1 MNETEK
7 LKTGDKVN
15 KKDLHYMSSV
25 SEAMLE
31 QAPTGAKYLLW
42 SVGVFVLIALLW
54 ANLAELDELSRGEG
68 EIIPSQQLQVIQNLE
83 GGIIAEILIHE
94 GDLVEKGQVLL
105 RIDDTR
111 FASTFK
117 ENKVR
122 ELELIAKS
130 ARLQA
135 ESAGEEFIFPDDF
148 PKEYTSLLTQEKS
161 LYSARQRELTANIEV
176 FEQQLRQKE
185 QELLQAESKRSQ
197 LSSSYSL
204 LRQERNMT
212 APLVRDGVVSEVE
225 YLRLKRQV
233 VDLSGELNNI
243 RLSLPRIESSLKETR
258 GMLQEAR
265 LKFQSLARSE
275 LNETLSERARLQEIL
290 SGMQDKIRRT
300 EVTSPVKGTIK
311 ELLINTVNGVVQP
324 GDEIL
329 NIVPWEDTLLVEA
342 KLRPSDIAKVKK
354 GQKAVIKVSAYDFGI
369 FGGVDAIV
377 STVSPS
383 TVLNE
388 KEEPFYIVRLTTE
401 KPYIEKGTEILPLIS
416 GMTVSVDILTGKK
429 TVMDYLLKP
438 ILKAKQSALTEK

>member
-1 MNETEK
+1 MSETEK
-7 LKTGDKVN
+7 LKTGNKVN

-42 SVGVFVLIALLW
+42 SVGVFVAIALLW

-83 GGIIAEILIHE
+83 GGIVAEILIHE

-135 ESAGEEFIFPDDF
+135 ESAGEEFILPDDF
-148 PKEYTSLLTQEKS
+148 PKEYASLLAQEKS

-185 QELLQAESKRSQ
+185 QELLQAESKSAQ

-212 APLVRDGVVSEVE
+212 APLVKDGVVSEVE

-243 RLSLPRIESSLKETR
+243 RLSLPRIESSLQETR
-258 GMLQEAR
+258 GMLQETR

-311 ELLINTVNGVVQP
+311 ELLFNTVNGVVQP

-354 GQKAVIKVSAYDFGI
+354 GQKAVIKVSAYDFSI

-401 KPYIEKGTEILPLIS
+401 KPYIEKGTEKLPLIS

-438 ILKAKQSALTEK
+438 ILKAKQSALTER

>member
-1 MNETEK
+1 MSETEK

-42 SVGVFVLIALLW
+42 SVGVFVVIALLW

-83 GGIIAEILIHE
+83 GGIVAEILIHE

-135 ESAGEEFIFPDDF
+135 ESEGEEFVFPDDF
-148 PKEYTSLLTQEKS
+148 PKEYASLLAQEKS

-212 APLVRDGVVSEVE
+212 APLVKDGVVSEVE

-243 RLSLPRIESSLKETR
+243 RLSLPRIESSLQETR
-258 GMLQEAR
+258 GMLQETR

-311 ELLINTVNGVVQP
+311 ELLFNTVNGVVQP

-401 KPYIEKGTEILPLIS
+401 KPYIEKGTEKLPLIS

-438 ILKAKQSALTEK
+438 ILKAKQSALTER

>member
-1 MNETEK
+1 MSEIENI
-7 LKTGDKVN
+7 KTGDKVN
-15 KKDLHYMSSV
+15 KKDLTYMSSV

-42 SVGVFVLIALLW
+42 SVAVFVVIALIW

-83 GGIIAEILIHE
+83 GGIVAEILINE
-94 GDLVEKGQVLL
+94 GDLVEKGQILL

-135 ESAGEEFIFPDDF
+135 ESAGEEFILPENFP
-148 PKEYTSLLTQEKS
+148 EQYTSLLLQEQS
-161 LYSARQRELTANIEV
+161 LYNARKQELLANLQV
-176 FEQQLRQKE
+176 FSQQIKQKE
-185 QELLQAESKRSQ
+185 QELIQAESKRSQ

-204 LRQERNMT
+204 LRQERNLT
-212 APLVRDGVVSEVE
+212 APLVREGVVSEVE

-233 VDLSGELNNI
+233 VDLAGELNNI
-243 RLSLPRIESSLKETR
+243 RLSLPRIESSLEETR
-258 GMLQEAR
+258 GMLAEAE
-265 LKFQSLARSE
+265 LKFKSIARSE

-290 SGMQDKIRRT
+290 SGMEDKIRRT

-311 ELLINTVNGVVQP
+311 ELLFNTVNGVVQP

-369 FGGVDAIV
+369 FGGVDAVV

-401 KPYIEKGTEILPLIS
+401 KPYIEKGSEKLPLIS

-438 ILKAKQSALTEK
+438 ILKAKQSALTER

>member
-1 MNETEK
+1 MSGIENIK
-7 LKTGDKVN
+7 AGDKVN
-15 KKDLHYMSSV
+15 KKDLTYMSSV

-42 SVGVFVLIALLW
+42 SVAVFVVIALVW

-83 GGIIAEILIHE
+83 GGIVAEILINE
-94 GDLVEKGQVLL
+94 GDLVEKGQILL

-135 ESAGEEFIFPDDF
+135 ESEGEEFVLPKDF
-148 PKEYTSLLTQEKS
+148 PQQYASLLLQEQS
-161 LYSARQRELTANIEV
+161 LYSARKRELSANLQV
-176 FEQQLRQKE
+176 FSQQIKQKE
-185 QELLQAESKRSQ
+185 QELIQAESKRSQ

-204 LRQERNMT
+204 LRQERNLT
-212 APLVRDGVVSEVE
+212 APLVREGVVSEVE

-243 RLSLPRIESSLKETR
+243 RLSLPRIESSLEETR
-258 GMLQEAR
+258 GMLAEAE
-265 LKFQSLARSE
+265 LKFKSIARSE

-290 SGMQDKIRRT
+290 SGMEDKIRRT

-311 ELLINTVNGVVQP
+311 ELLFNTVNGVVQP

-369 FGGVDAIV
+369 FGGVDAVV

-401 KPYIEKGTEILPLIS
+401 KPYIEKGSEKLPLIS

-438 ILKAKQSALTEK
+438 ILKAQQSALTER